1 MTGTFL
7 YFAYGSNMLKRRLA
21 ERTPSATRL
30 GVATAEGYRLTF
42 DKVSAQKPG
51 RSGKCNIARTDDG
64 SGLVYGVLYSI
75 NTSEE
80 AALDAAEGLG
90 KGYEKSTLQVRT
102 DSGSKTATVYLATS
116 RDPAL
121 QPYHWYK
128 GHVVAGAVEN
138 RLPEEYIVKIKA
150 VQSKDDEDDDRRVRE
165 EALWH

>member
-7 YFAYGSNMLKRRLA
+7 YFAYGSNMLKRRLTA
-21 ERTPSATRL
+21 RTPSATPL
-30 GVATAEGYRLTF
+30 GVATVEGYRLTF

-51 RSGKCNIARTDDG
+51 SSGKCHIERTDDG
-64 SGLVYGVLYSI
+64 AGLVYGVLYSI
-75 NTSEE
+75 NSSEA

-102 DSGSKTATVYLATS
+102 DIGPKMATVYLATN
-116 RDPAL
+116 RDTTL

-138 RLPEEYIVKIKA
+138 LLPEEYIGKIKA
-150 VQSKDDEDDDRRVRE
+150 VPSKDDEDDDRRARE
-165 EALWH
+165 EALWS